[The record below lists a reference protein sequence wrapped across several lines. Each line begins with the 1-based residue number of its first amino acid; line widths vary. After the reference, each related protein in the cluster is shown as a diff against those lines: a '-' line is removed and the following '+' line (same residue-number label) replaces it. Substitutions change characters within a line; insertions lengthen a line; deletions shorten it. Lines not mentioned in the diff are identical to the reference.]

1 MGQWLTAR
9 ASAAAGLVALAV
21 TMGACAMRQGSE
33 TSTTSEVSTG
43 TVAGADS
50 GSMGM
55 GGASATG
62 SASGVSGMAMSRPT
76 PPMQS
81 VLDAHAALGPRPIET
96 LTPEEARR
104 QPTPADAV
112 KALLLQQR
120 RDTTPTALVP
130 GVMHRDRTVPG
141 AAGPLPARVYTPEGA
156 GPFPVI
162 VYFHGGGWVI
172 GSKEVY
178 DGGARGLSKAA
189 NAVVVSVDYRLA
201 PEHKFPAQHE
211 DALAAYRWAVTSASE
226 INGDPRRVALAGE
239 SAGGNLAV
247 ATAVAAR
254 DAGVQAPV
262 HVLSVYPIA
271 QPNMN
276 TPSYN
281 EYANAKPLNRP
292 MMAWFAQHTART
304 PADLQDPRIS
314 LVKANLRGLPPVTIV
329 TAEIDP
335 LRDDGGMLEQALRAA
350 GVSVERRHFDGVTH
364 EFFGMAAV
372 VPRAME
378 AQQYAGQRL
387 QMGFAR

>member
-1 MGQWLTAR
+1 ML
-9 ASAAAGLVALAV
+9 ALA
-21 TMGACAMRQGSE
+21 TTLGACAMRQGDEGE
-33 TSTTSEVSTG
+33 TVSTVSTG
-43 TVAGADS
+43 AVAPMS
-50 GSMGM
+50 STS
-55 GGASATG
+55 GGASADTMGGMSAAG
-62 SASGVSGMAMSRPT
+62 SMAAMAPARPT
-76 PPMQS
+76 APMLS
-81 VLDAHAALGPRPIET
+81 VLGAHAALGPRPIET

-112 KALLLQQR
+112 KALLLQQG

-130 GVMHRDRTVPG
+130 GVMHRDRTIPG
-141 AAGPLPARVYTPEGA
+141 AAGQLPARVYTPQGA

-178 DGGARGLSKAA
+178 DGGARGLAKAA

-201 PEHKFPAQHE
+201 PEHKFPAQHD
-211 DALAAYRWAVTSASE
+211 DALAAYRWAVTNARE
-226 INGDPRRVALAGE
+226 IGGDPMRVALAGE

-254 DAGVQAPV
+254 DAGLQAPV

-271 QPNMN
+271 QSSMT

-281 EYANAKPLNRP
+281 TYADAKPLNRP
-292 MMAWFAQHTART
+292 MMEWFARHTART
-304 PADLQDPRIS
+304 PADLQDPRIN
-314 LVKANLRGLPPVTIV
+314 LVQANLRGLAPVTIV

-335 LRDDGGMLEQALRAA
+335 LRDDGAMLEQALRSA

-378 AQQYAGQRL
+378 AQQYAGGRL
-387 QMGFAR
+387 QGAFGR